1 MKINIDKIVVGIDI
15 DDTIT
20 NSSDVFIKYAR
31 EYNLK
36 NNIDFRINTNKINQ
50 SEAFGW
56 DEYNQ
61 KRFSKEYLKKI
72 LIEAQPKENS
82 IKIINKLKKEGYKIY
97 LVTSRCEDE
106 LKDMY
111 NITKM
116 WLLNNKVNY
125 DKLIINSFNKEEDC
139 LKYNVT
145 IFIDDNYE
153 NCEKVYNNV
162 TKNVFLYNSNYNSN
176 YENHNFARVF
186 NWNDIYIKIK
196 NLEVQNEKN

>member
-56 DEYNQ
+56 DEYDQ

-125 DKLIINSFNKEEDC
+125 DKLIINSFNKDEDC